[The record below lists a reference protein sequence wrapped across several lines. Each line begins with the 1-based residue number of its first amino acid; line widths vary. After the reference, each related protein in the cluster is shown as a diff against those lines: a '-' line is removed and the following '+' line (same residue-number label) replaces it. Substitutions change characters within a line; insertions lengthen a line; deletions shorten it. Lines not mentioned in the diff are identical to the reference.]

1 MKDYIHT
8 FSSAKASFRNAGA
21 HFSLLTKDRV
31 GFYYDIEPKFLY
43 PMFGDDIF
51 TKFQNITT
59 GAL

>member
-1 MKDYIHT
+1 MR
-8 FSSAKASFRNAGA
+8 SALSYLCGMRDSFANIKPR
-21 HFSLLTKDRV
+21 FPLLTKDRV

-51 TKFQNITT
+51 TRFQNITT